1 MGGIGKIKFTN
12 ELVWEESSFGLN
24 VYSLLSGVNGEM
36 LTNEEVSDL
45 KLYSREHLVAI
56 DPKFERHHLYDQWMS
71 HTIEYPQQEARKLL
85 LESVLED
92 DDSCLYLS
100 EDDVPP
106 EEPVIKAI
114 YKIFIYDQ
122 LYAEQIRKDGDNT
135 FKTELLVIL
144 QPHSWSTI

>member
-1 MGGIGKIKFTN
+1 MWNEMFQLGQRNEDKLSIIWLTQGTSGRRKKTLYSFCLWHGRFTN

-71 HTIEYPQQEARKLL
+71 HTIEYPQQEARDYEQRTMVRFYRSIKNLK
-85 LESVLED
+85 
-92 DDSCLYLS
+92 DSIT
-100 EDDVPP
+100 DVGNMNG
-106 EEPVIKAI
+106 KS
-114 YKIFIYDQ
+114 
-122 LYAEQIRKDGDNT
+122 G
-135 FKTELLVIL
+135 
-144 QPHSWSTI
+144 